1 MKHFLFALLL
11 LAAFLSFPAAS
22 HAQRSRRTIT
32 GVVVDG
38 DTGKPAENV
47 TVELRNGEGLVVE
60 RTSTSSTGEFIFTNV
75 VERSAYTLAINLT
88 GYNPLSVGIDVN
100 FNSGRGTTLTLTRPK
115 EFKEPSAGG
124 STVSAHE
131 LSMPENARAA
141 YEEGKRKLYEEKDTQ
156 TALKRF
162 QAAVSAAPQFYEAHF
177 QMGVAYLNLGNRS
190 AAEMSERK
198 AVDLSGDTYAEADFV
213 LGSILLDQ
221 NHTDEG
227 ERVIRHGLQVDP
239 VAWLGHYEL
248 GRALLNSNKV
258 ADAEKSAMQARALQ
272 PKAPMVYRLLANI
285 HIREKNSAALLED
298 LNSYIRLDPDSP
310 AGSRAKQ
317 MRDQVQKSM
326 RAANPEKAPQL

>member
-1 MKHFLFALLL
+1 MKCFLSSLAL
-11 LAAFLSFPAAS
+11 LAAFLSLPAAS
-22 HAQRSRRTIT
+22 YAQRSRRTIT
-32 GVVVDG
+32 GTVVDG
-38 DTGKPAENV
+38 DTGKSAENV
-47 TVELRNGEGLVVE
+47 IVELRNEEGLVID
-60 RTSTSSTGEFIFTNV
+60 RTATSSTGEFVFTNI
-75 VERSAYTLAINLT
+75 EGGSYTLAINLA
-88 GYNPLSVGIDVN
+88 GYNPLSVGIDIN
-100 FNSGRGTTLTLTRPK
+100 FNSGRGTTLTLTKRK
-115 EFKEPSAGG
+115 EFMGPSAHG

-141 YEEGKRKLYEEKDTQ
+141 YEEGKKKLYEEKDSQ
-156 TALKRF
+156 TALKRL
-162 QAAVSAAPQFYEAHF
+162 QAAVNAAPQFYEADF
-177 QMGVAYLNLGNRS
+177 QMGVAYLNLGNRN
-190 AAEMSERK
+190 AAEVSERK
-198 AVDLSGDTYAEADFV
+198 AIELSGDTYAEADFV

-227 ERVIRHGLQVDP
+227 ERVIRHGLDVDP

-272 PKAPMVYRLLANI
+272 PKAPVVYRLLANI

-298 LNSYIRLDPDSP
+298 LDNYIKLDPDSP

-326 RAANPEKAPQL
+326 GAANPDKAPQL